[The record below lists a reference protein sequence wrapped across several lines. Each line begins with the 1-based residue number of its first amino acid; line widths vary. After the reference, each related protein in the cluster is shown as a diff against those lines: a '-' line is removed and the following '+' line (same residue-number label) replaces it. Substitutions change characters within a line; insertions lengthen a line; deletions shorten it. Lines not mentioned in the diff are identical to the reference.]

1 MSEDV
6 MAVIDVMAYGYEVT
20 VWINGIDIGV
30 QGGKSESKRLFGAN
44 HSMVSELPEHMKN
57 LACLKSGENELKIEY
72 KRLKDED
79 STGLTVEVKSEEQF
93 ANDEHVFFHRE
104 DPNENYDSKSITG
117 KFRV

>member
-6 MAVIDVMAYGYEVT
+6 MAAIDVMAYGYEVT
-20 VWINGIDIGV
+20 VSINGIDIGV

-44 HSMVSELPEHMKN
+44 HSMVSELPEQLKN
-57 LACLKSGENELKIEY
+57 LACLKSGENELKITY
-72 KRLKDED
+72 KRLKDVD

-93 ANDEHVFFHRE
+93 ANNEHAFFHRE
-104 DPNENYDSKSITG
+104 DPSEDYDVKTITG

>member
-6 MAVIDVMAYGYEVT
+6 MAAIDVMAYGYKVT

-44 HSMVSELPEHMKN
+44 HSMVSELPEQLKN

-72 KRLKDED
+72 KRLKDEG

-104 DPNENYDSKSITG
+104 DPNENYDLKSITG
-117 KFRV
+117 KFKV

>member
-6 MAVIDVMAYGYEVT
+6 MAAIDCMAYGYEVT

-44 HSMVSELPEHMKN
+44 HSMVSELPEELKN
-57 LACLKSGENELKIEY
+57 LACLKSGENELKIAY

-79 STGLTVEVKSEEQF
+79 STGMTVEVKTEEQF
-93 ANDEHVFFHRE
+93 TNDEHVFYYRNE
-104 DPNENYDSKSITG
+104 PNENYASKSITG
-117 KFRV
+117 KFRI

>member
-30 QGGKSESKRLFGAN
+30 QGGKSESKRLFGTN

-93 ANDEHVFFHRE
+93 ANDEHVFFHRDE
-104 DPNENYDSKSITG
+104 PNENYDSQSITG
-117 KFRV
+117 TFKI

>member
-20 VWINGIDIGV
+20 VSINGIDIGV
-30 QGGKSESKRLFGAN
+30 QGGKSESKRLFGVN
-44 HSMVSELPEHMKN
+44 HSMVSQLPEHMKN
-57 LACLKSGENELKIEY
+57 LACLKSGENELKISY

-79 STGLTVEVKSEEQF
+79 STGLTVEIKSEEQF

-104 DPNENYDSKSITG
+104 EPSENYDLKSITG
-117 KFRV
+117 TFKI